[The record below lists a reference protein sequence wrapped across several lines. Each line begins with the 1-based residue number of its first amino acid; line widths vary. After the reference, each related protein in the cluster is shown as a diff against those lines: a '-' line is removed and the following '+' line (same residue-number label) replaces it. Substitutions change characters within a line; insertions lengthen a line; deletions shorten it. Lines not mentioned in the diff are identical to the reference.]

1 MSVAR
6 EAAGGQP
13 EHDPQNR
20 RAGGGSAP
28 GQSPGAGDQEGRGPV
43 VVLVGPPGAGKSTI
57 GRVLAERLGT
67 TYRDTDADIE
77 AEQGRAISDIFV
89 EDGEAYFRRLERAAV
104 HAALT
109 EHPGV
114 LSLGG
119 GSIMDEGTR
128 EALLGRPVVFLD
140 VSLAAAVHRVG
151 LDAPRPL
158 LAVNPRRQWRE
169 LMERRRPL
177 YTQVARV
184 VVSTDD
190 RTPQDVADQVVDV
203 LELRK
208 V

>member
-1 MSVAR
+1 MT
-6 EAAGGQP
+6 
-13 EHDPQNR
+13 
-20 RAGGGSAP
+20 
-28 GQSPGAGDQEGRGPV
+28 GPI

-67 TYRDTDADIE
+67 AYRDTDADIE

-89 EDGEAYFRRLERAAV
+89 EDGEAYFRQLERVAV
-104 HAALT
+104 RAALA

-158 LAVNPRRQWRE
+158 LAVNPRQRWRE

-177 YTQVARV
+177 YTQVAQA

-190 RTPQDVADQVVDV
+190 RTPEDVADQVLDV